1 MHIISGICRGRKL
14 FSPKGR
20 DIRPT
25 ADRIRESV
33 FNILEP
39 RVKNALVLDLFA
51 GTGAL
56 GLEALSRGAAR
67 AIFVDM
73 SAVSCSIVQQ
83 NIDHCRFSGQSRV
96 FRLDIFRQPL
106 PFSVTSSSFDL
117 IFMDPPYHKN
127 HVKTLL
133 ETHQIAALLSDDGI
147 VVAEHTAKETL
158 PDTLNGLD
166 IFRQKKYSGTT
177 VSFLTRTQEPA

>member
-1 MHIISGICRGRKL
+1 MRIISGTCRGRKL

-25 ADRIRESV
+25 SDRIKESV
-33 FNILEP
+33 FNILGP

-67 AIFVDM
+67 AVFVDK
-73 SAVSCSIVQQ
+73 SAVSCNIIQK
-83 NIDHCRFSGQSRV
+83 NIDHCRFFLQSSV
-96 FRLDIFRQPL
+96 IWLDIFSRPL
-106 PFSVTSSSFDL
+106 PLSVTSCSFDL
-117 IFMDPPYHKN
+117 VFMDPPYHKN
-127 HVKTLL
+127 HVRTLL
-133 ETHQIAALLSDDGI
+133 ETYQITSLLSDAGI
-147 VVAEHTAKETL
+147 VVAEHAAKEIL
-158 PDTLNGLD
+158 PDVLNGLD

-177 VSFLTRTQEPA
+177 VSFLTRTQEPV